1 MRSDIKIRELGK
13 NDREAYFG
21 LLLLALEEAPESFL
35 MSTKEAKQQIMQTFQ
50 DSLTSDDKS
59 NLIFGAFLHD
69 ALLGTL
75 GLLKKNKDKASS
87 SAIIRGVYTQPK
99 YRGIG
104 IAKTLLETA
113 IHHAKEHM
121 KCHVI
126 SLSVESASRAAQK
139 LYESYGF
146 KIERTEV
153 KEPTYEISHMF
164 LPLRD

>member
-1 MRSDIKIRELGK
+1 MRSDIKIRELEK
-13 NDREAYFG
+13 DDREAYFG
-21 LLLLALEEAPESFL
+21 LLLQALEDAPESFL
-35 MSTKEAKQQIMQTFQ
+35 MTTEEAKQQIMQTYQ
-50 DSLTSDDKS
+50 DSVTSIDRN

-75 GLLKKNKDKASS
+75 GLLKENKDKARP
-87 SAIIRGVYTQPK
+87 SAIIRGVYTHPK
-99 YRGIG
+99 YRSIG

-113 IHHAKEHM
+113 IHHVKEHM

-126 SLSVESASRAAQK
+126 SLSVESVSSAAQK

-153 KEPTYEISHMF
+153 KEPSYEISHMS
-164 LPLRD
+164 LILRD